1 MGAFFVYIL
10 KSAICLVL
18 FYLGYRLLLS
28 RDTFHRFNRCVVLSG
43 FGLAALLPLVRVS
56 VDEPSPLGQAMYAME
71 EWMRLDAPV
80 GEGTAASPAVSIYSL
95 WLGLYL
101 LGVLFFT
108 ARFFWGVASLF
119 RLIRSGRLERLAD
132 GSWLVVHRQPLA
144 PFSWLRYIFLAEK
157 DLLSKPELILAHEQA
172 HIRMRH
178 TWDLLF
184 TELFLWFQ
192 WFNPAAW
199 LLRQELQALH
209 EFEADAAVVGMGYDS
224 KEYKLLL
231 IEKAVGSSRYT
242 LANSFNHS
250 SLINRIT
257 MMQKRKS
264 NPWAR
269 MKYAF
274 VLPVAATAM
283 AAFARPEISRQMA
296 EISSAKITDLSRMV
310 QTAAVERAET
320 EPSVAPE
327 PAATAPMGEIV
338 VAGYRNRPAA
348 VADDDKIYT
357 SVEVMPE
364 FPGGQA
370 ELLKFLAKGMK
381 YPEAAIRDGKQGRVI
396 VSFVVEKD
404 GSISNIEVVKPLDPD
419 LDAEAIRV
427 TATMPRWTPGF
438 QNDKAVRVRYTIPVT
453 FGLGKGES

>member
-10 KSAICLVL
+10 KSAICLAL

-28 RDTFHRFNRCVVLSG
+28 RDTFLRFNRFALLSG
-43 FGLAALLPLVRVS
+43 FGLAALLPLVRVG
-56 VDEPSPLGQAMYAME
+56 VEGVSPLGPALE
-71 EWMRLDAPV
+71 EWGRIAAPV
-80 GEGTAASPAVSIYSL
+80 EPAATASPAVSCYSIGLAIYL
-95 WLGLYL
+95 M
-101 LGVLFFT
+101 GVLFFI
-108 ARFFWGVASLF
+108 ARFLWGVVSLI
-119 RLIRSGRLERLAD
+119 RLIRAGRRERLAD
-132 GSWLVVHRQPLA
+132 GSWLVLHRLPLA

-184 TELFLWFQ
+184 TELFLWLQ
-192 WFNPAAW
+192 WFTPAAW
-199 LLRQELQALH
+199 LLRQELQAVH
-209 EFEADAAVVGMGYDS
+209 EFEADAAVLGMGYDS

-310 QTAAVERAET
+310 QTAAAEM
-320 EPSVAPE
+320 PRPE
-327 PAATAPMGEIV
+327 AVDTMTTSKEVTVI
-338 VAGYRNRPAA
+338 GYAQFT
-348 VADDDKIYT
+348 DKVYE

-370 ELLKFLAKGMK
+370 ELLKFVAKSIK
-381 YPEAAIRDGKQGRVI
+381 YPTEAQRRGAQGRVI
-396 VSFVVEKD
+396 VKFVVETN
-404 GSISNIEVVKPLDPD
+404 GSISNIHVVKGIDPL

-427 TATMPRWTPGF
+427 CTTMPTWAPARQEG
-438 QNDKAVRVRYTIPVT
+438 KAVRCYYTIPVT
-453 FGLGKGES
+453 FGLVKAES

>member
-10 KSAICLVL
+10 KSAICLAL

-28 RDTFHRFNRCVVLSG
+28 RDTFLRFNRFALLSG
-43 FGLAALLPLVRVS
+43 FGLAALLPLVRVG
-56 VDEPSPLGQAMYAME
+56 VEGVSPLGPALE
-71 EWMRLDAPV
+71 EWGRIAAPV
-80 GEGTAASPAVSIYSL
+80 EPAATASPAVSCYSIGLAIYL
-95 WLGLYL
+95 M
-101 LGVLFFT
+101 GVLFFI
-108 ARFFWGVASLF
+108 ARFLWGVASLI
-119 RLIRSGRLERLAD
+119 RLIRAGRRERLAD
-132 GSWLVVHRQPLA
+132 GSWLVLHRLPLA

-184 TELFLWFQ
+184 TELFLWLQ

-199 LLRQELQALH
+199 LLRQELQAVH
-209 EFEADAAVVGMGYDS
+209 EFEADAAVLGMGYDS

-310 QTAAVERAET
+310 QTTAAERT
-320 EPSVAPE
+320 RPE
-327 PAATAPMGEIV
+327 AIDTTTSAREVMVT
-338 VAGYRNRPAA
+338 GYAQFTDNKVYESA
-348 VADDDKIYT
+348 
-357 SVEVMPE
+357 EVMPE
-364 FPGGQA
+364 FPGGEV
-370 ELLKFLAKGMK
+370 ELLKFVAKRVK
-381 YPEAAIRDGKQGRVI
+381 YPTEAQRKGAQGRVI
-396 VSFVVEKD
+396 VKFVVETN
-404 GSISNIEVVKPLDPD
+404 GSISNIHVVKGIDPL

-427 TATMPRWTPGF
+427 CTTMPTWAPARQEG
-438 QNDKAVRVRYTIPVT
+438 KAVRCYYTIPVT
-453 FGLGKGES
+453 FGLVKAES

>member
-10 KSAICLVL
+10 KSAICLAL

-28 RDTFHRFNRCVVLSG
+28 RDTFLRFNRFALLSG
-43 FGLAALLPLVRVS
+43 FGLAALLPLVRVG
-56 VDEPSPLGQAMYAME
+56 VEGVSPLGPALE
-71 EWMRLDAPV
+71 EWGRIAAPV
-80 GEGTAASPAVSIYSL
+80 EPAATASPAVSCYSIGLAIYL
-95 WLGLYL
+95 M
-101 LGVLFFT
+101 GVLFFI
-108 ARFFWGVASLF
+108 ARFLWGVVSLI
-119 RLIRSGRLERLAD
+119 RLIRAGRRERLAD
-132 GSWLVVHRQPLA
+132 GSWLVLHRLPLA
-144 PFSWLRYIFLAEK
+144 PFSWLRFIFLFER
-157 DLLSKPELILAHEQA
+157 DLRGKPELILEHEQA

-184 TELFLWFQ
+184 TELFLWLQ

-199 LLRQELQALH
+199 LLRQELQAVH
-209 EFEADAAVVGMGYDS
+209 EFEADAAVLGMGYDS

-310 QTAAVERAET
+310 QTTAAERT
-320 EPSVAPE
+320 RPE
-327 PAATAPMGEIV
+327 AIDTTTSAREVMVT
-338 VAGYRNRPAA
+338 GYAQFTDNK
-348 VADDDKIYT
+348 VYE

-370 ELLKFLAKGMK
+370 ELLKFVAKSIK
-381 YPEAAIRDGKQGRVI
+381 YPTEAQRKGVQGRVI
-396 VSFVVEKD
+396 VKFVVETN
-404 GSISNIEVVKPLDPD
+404 GSISNIHVVKGIDPL

-427 TATMPRWTPGF
+427 CTTMPTWAPARQEG
-438 QNDKAVRVRYTIPVT
+438 KAVRCYYTIPVT
-453 FGLGKGES
+453 FRLVKAES

>member
-10 KSAICLVL
+10 KSAICLAL

-28 RDTFHRFNRCVVLSG
+28 RDTFLRFNRFALLSG
-43 FGLAALLPLVRVS
+43 FGLAALLPLARVG
-56 VDEPSPLGQAMYAME
+56 VEGVSPLGPALE
-71 EWMRLDAPV
+71 EWGRIAAPV
-80 GEGTAASPAVSIYSL
+80 EPAATASPAVSCYSIGLAIYL
-95 WLGLYL
+95 M
-101 LGVLFFT
+101 GVLFFI
-108 ARFFWGVASLF
+108 ARFLWGVASLI
-119 RLIRSGRLERLAD
+119 RLIRAGRRERLAD
-132 GSWLVVHRQPLA
+132 GSWLVLHRLPLA

-184 TELFLWFQ
+184 TELFLWLQ

-199 LLRQELQALH
+199 LLRQELQAVH
-209 EFEADAAVVGMGYDS
+209 EFEADAAVLGMGYDS

-310 QTAAVERAET
+310 QTTAAERT
-320 EPSVAPE
+320 RPE
-327 PAATAPMGEIV
+327 AIDTTTSAREVMVT
-338 VAGYRNRPAA
+338 GYAQFTDNKVYESA
-348 VADDDKIYT
+348 
-357 SVEVMPE
+357 EVMPE
-364 FPGGQA
+364 FPGGEV
-370 ELLKFLAKGMK
+370 ELLKFVAKRVK
-381 YPEAAIRDGKQGRVI
+381 YPTEAQRKGAQGRVI
-396 VSFVVEKD
+396 VKFVVETN
-404 GSISNIEVVKPLDPD
+404 GSISNIHVVKGIDPL

-427 TATMPRWTPGF
+427 CTTMPTWAPARQEG
-438 QNDKAVRVRYTIPVT
+438 KAVRCYYTIPVT
-453 FGLGKGES
+453 FGLVKAES

>member
-10 KSAICLVL
+10 KSAICLAL

-28 RDTFHRFNRCVVLSG
+28 RDTFLRFNRFALLSG
-43 FGLAALLPLVRVS
+43 FGLAALLPLVRVG
-56 VDEPSPLGQAMYAME
+56 VEGVSPLGPALE
-71 EWMRLDAPV
+71 EWGRIAAPV
-80 GEGTAASPAVSIYSL
+80 EPAATASPAVSCYSIGLAIYL
-95 WLGLYL
+95 M
-101 LGVLFFT
+101 GVLFFI
-108 ARFFWGVASLF
+108 ARFLWGVASLI
-119 RLIRSGRLERLAD
+119 RLIRAGRRERLAD
-132 GSWLVVHRQPLA
+132 GSWLVLHRLPLA
-144 PFSWLRYIFLAEK
+144 PFSWLCYIFLAEK

-184 TELFLWFQ
+184 TELFLWLQ

-199 LLRQELQALH
+199 LLRQELQAVH
-209 EFEADAAVVGMGYDS
+209 EFEADAAVLGMGYDS

-310 QTAAVERAET
+310 QTTAAERT
-320 EPSVAPE
+320 RPE
-327 PAATAPMGEIV
+327 AIDTTTSAREVMVT
-338 VAGYRNRPAA
+338 GYAQFTDNKVYESA
-348 VADDDKIYT
+348 
-357 SVEVMPE
+357 EVMPE
-364 FPGGQA
+364 FPGGEV
-370 ELLKFLAKGMK
+370 ELLKFVAKRIK
-381 YPEAAIRDGKQGRVI
+381 YPTEAQRKGAQGRVI
-396 VSFVVEKD
+396 VKFVVETN
-404 GSISNIEVVKPLDPD
+404 GSISNIHVVKGIDPL

-427 TATMPRWTPGF
+427 CTTMPTWAPARQEG
-438 QNDKAVRVRYTIPVT
+438 KAVRCYYTIPVT
-453 FGLGKGES
+453 FGLVKAES

>member
-10 KSAICLVL
+10 KSAICLAL

-28 RDTFHRFNRCVVLSG
+28 RDTFLRFNRFALLSG
-43 FGLAALLPLVRVS
+43 FGLAALLPLVRVW
-56 VDEPSPLGQAMYAME
+56 VEGVSPLGPALE
-71 EWMRLDAPV
+71 EWGRIAAPV
-80 GEGTAASPAVSIYSL
+80 EPAATASPAVSCYSIGLAIYL
-95 WLGLYL
+95 M
-101 LGVLFFT
+101 GVLFFI
-108 ARFFWGVASLF
+108 ARFLWGVVSLI
-119 RLIRSGRLERLAD
+119 RLIRAGRRERLAD
-132 GSWLVVHRQPLA
+132 GSWLVLHRLPLA
-144 PFSWLRYIFLAEK
+144 PFSWLCYIFLAEK

-184 TELFLWFQ
+184 TELFLWLQ

-199 LLRQELQALH
+199 LLRQELQAVH
-209 EFEADAAVVGMGYDS
+209 EFEADAAVLGMGYDS

-310 QTAAVERAET
+310 QTTAAERT
-320 EPSVAPE
+320 RPE
-327 PAATAPMGEIV
+327 AIDTTTSAREVMVT
-338 VAGYRNRPAA
+338 GYAQFTDNK
-348 VADDDKIYT
+348 VYE

-370 ELLKFLAKGMK
+370 ELLKFVAKSIK
-381 YPEAAIRDGKQGRVI
+381 YPTEAQRRGAQGRVI
-396 VSFVVEKD
+396 VKFVVETN
-404 GSISNIEVVKPLDPD
+404 GSISNIHVVKGIDPL

-427 TATMPRWTPGF
+427 CTTMPTWAPARQEG
-438 QNDKAVRVRYTIPVT
+438 KAVRCYYTIPVT
-453 FGLGKGES
+453 FRLVKAES

>member
-10 KSAICLVL
+10 KSAICLAL

-28 RDTFHRFNRCVVLSG
+28 RDTFLRFNRFALLSG
-43 FGLAALLPLVRVS
+43 FVLAALLPLARVG
-56 VDEPSPLGQAMYAME
+56 VEGVSPLGPALE
-71 EWMRLDAPV
+71 EWGRIAAPV
-80 GEGTAASPAVSIYSL
+80 EPAATASPAVSCYSIGLAIYL
-95 WLGLYL
+95 M
-101 LGVLFFT
+101 GVLFFI
-108 ARFFWGVASLF
+108 ARFLWGVVSLI
-119 RLIRSGRLERLAD
+119 RLIRAGRRERLAD
-132 GSWLVVHRQPLA
+132 GSWLVLHRLPLA
-144 PFSWLRYIFLAEK
+144 PFSWLCYIFLAEK

-184 TELFLWFQ
+184 TELFLWLQ

-199 LLRQELQALH
+199 LLRQELQAVH
-209 EFEADAAVVGMGYDS
+209 EFEADAAVLGMGYDS

-310 QTAAVERAET
+310 QTTAAERT
-320 EPSVAPE
+320 RPE
-327 PAATAPMGEIV
+327 AIDTTTSAREVMVT
-338 VAGYRNRPAA
+338 GYAQFTDNK
-348 VADDDKIYT
+348 VYE

-370 ELLKFLAKGMK
+370 ELLKFVAKSIK
-381 YPEAAIRDGKQGRVI
+381 YPTEAQRKGAQGRVI
-396 VSFVVEKD
+396 VKFVVETN
-404 GSISNIEVVKPLDPD
+404 GSISNIHVVKGIDPL

-427 TATMPRWTPGF
+427 CTTMPTWAPARQEG
-438 QNDKAVRVRYTIPVT
+438 KAVRCYYTIPVT
-453 FGLGKGES
+453 FRL

>member
-1 MGAFFVYIL
+1 MGAFFAYIL
-10 KSAICLVL
+10 RSAICLVL
-18 FYLGYRLLLS
+18 FYLGYRLLLN
-28 RDTFHRFNRCVVLSG
+28 RDTFHRFNRYALLSG
-43 FGLAALLPLVRVS
+43 FVLAALLPFVRVA
-56 VDEPSPLGQAMYAME
+56 VEQPSPLGQAMYDME
-71 EWMRLDAPV
+71 EWMRLATPIEPAAV
-80 GEGTAASPAVSIYSL
+80 ASPAFSFYSI
-95 WLGLYL
+95 GLAIYL
-101 LGVLFFT
+101 VGMLFF
-108 ARFFWGVASLF
+108 AVRFLWGVANLF
-119 RLIRSGRLERLAD
+119 RLIRSGHCERLAD
-132 GSWLVVHRQPLA
+132 GGWLVVHRLPLA
-144 PFSWLRYIFLAEK
+144 PFSWLRYIFLSEC
-157 DLLSKPELILAHEQA
+157 DMQSKPELILAHEQA
-172 HIRMRH
+172 HIRMGH

-184 TELFLWFQ
+184 TELFLWLQ

-199 LLRQELQALH
+199 LLRKELQSVH
-209 EFEADAAVVGMGYDS
+209 EFEADAAVLGMGYDS

-242 LANSFNHS
+242 LANSLNHS

-310 QTAAVERAET
+310 QTAAAEM
-320 EPSVAPE
+320 PRPE
-327 PAATAPMGEIV
+327 AVDTMTTSKEVTVI
-338 VAGYRNRPAA
+338 GYAQFT
-348 VADDDKIYT
+348 DKVYE

-370 ELLKFLAKGMK
+370 ELLKFVAKSIK
-381 YPEAAIRDGKQGRVI
+381 YPTEAQRRGAQGRVI
-396 VSFVVEKD
+396 VKFVVETN
-404 GSISNIEVVKPLDPD
+404 GSISNIHVVKGIDPL

-427 TATMPRWTPGF
+427 CTTMPTWAPARQEG
-438 QNDKAVRVRYTIPVT
+438 KAVRCYYTIPVT
-453 FGLGKGES
+453 FGLVKAES

>member
-10 KSAICLVL
+10 KSAICLAL

-28 RDTFHRFNRCVVLSG
+28 RDTFLRFNRFALLSG
-43 FGLAALLPLVRVS
+43 FVLAALLPLARVG
-56 VDEPSPLGQAMYAME
+56 VEGVSPLGPALE
-71 EWMRLDAPV
+71 EWGRIAAPV
-80 GEGTAASPAVSIYSL
+80 EPAATASPAVSCYSIGLAIYL
-95 WLGLYL
+95 M
-101 LGVLFFT
+101 GVLFFI
-108 ARFFWGVASLF
+108 ARFLWGVVSLI
-119 RLIRSGRLERLAD
+119 RLIRAGRRERLAD
-132 GSWLVVHRQPLA
+132 GSWLVLHRLPLA

-184 TELFLWFQ
+184 TELFLWLQ

-199 LLRQELQALH
+199 LLRQELQAVH
-209 EFEADAAVVGMGYDS
+209 EFEADAAVLGMGYDS

-310 QTAAVERAET
+310 QTTAAERT
-320 EPSVAPE
+320 RPE
-327 PAATAPMGEIV
+327 AIDTTTSAREVMVT
-338 VAGYRNRPAA
+338 GYAQFTDNKVYESA
-348 VADDDKIYT
+348 
-357 SVEVMPE
+357 EVMPE

-370 ELLKFLAKGMK
+370 ELLKFVAKSIK
-381 YPEAAIRDGKQGRVI
+381 YPTEAQRRGAQGRVI
-396 VSFVVEKD
+396 VKFVVETN
-404 GSISNIEVVKPLDPD
+404 GSISNIHVVKGIDPL

-427 TATMPRWTPGF
+427 CTTMPTWAPARQEG
-438 QNDKAVRVRYTIPVT
+438 KAVRCYYTIPVT
-453 FGLGKGES
+453 FRLVKAES

>member
-10 KSAICLVL
+10 KSAICLAL

-28 RDTFHRFNRCVVLSG
+28 RDTFLRFNRFALLSG
-43 FGLAALLPLVRVS
+43 FGLAALLPLVRVG
-56 VDEPSPLGQAMYAME
+56 VEGVSPLGPALE
-71 EWMRLDAPV
+71 EWGRIAAPV
-80 GEGTAASPAVSIYSL
+80 EPAATASPAVSCYSIGLAIYL
-95 WLGLYL
+95 M
-101 LGVLFFT
+101 GVLFFI
-108 ARFFWGVASLF
+108 ARFLWGVASLI
-119 RLIRSGRLERLAD
+119 RLIRAGRRERLAD
-132 GSWLVVHRQPLA
+132 GSWLVLHRLPLA

-184 TELFLWFQ
+184 TELFLWLQ

-199 LLRQELQALH
+199 LLRQELQAVH
-209 EFEADAAVVGMGYDS
+209 EFEADAAVLGMGYDS

-283 AAFARPEISRQMA
+283 AAFARPEISQQMS

-310 QTAAVERAET
+310 QTTAAERT
-320 EPSVAPE
+320 RPE
-327 PAATAPMGEIV
+327 AIDTTTSAREVMVT
-338 VAGYRNRPAA
+338 GYAQFTDNKVYESA
-348 VADDDKIYT
+348 
-357 SVEVMPE
+357 EVMPE
-364 FPGGQA
+364 FPGGEV
-370 ELLKFLAKGMK
+370 ELLKFVAKRVK
-381 YPEAAIRDGKQGRVI
+381 YPTEAQRKGAQGRVI
-396 VSFVVEKD
+396 VKFVVETN
-404 GSISNIEVVKPLDPD
+404 GSISNIHVVKGIDPL

-427 TATMPRWTPGF
+427 CTTMPTWAPARQEG
-438 QNDKAVRVRYTIPVT
+438 KAVRCYYTIPVT
-453 FGLGKGES
+453 FGLVKAES

>member
-1 MGAFFVYIL
+1 M
-10 KSAICLVL
+10 
-18 FYLGYRLLLS
+18 
-28 RDTFHRFNRCVVLSG
+28 
-43 FGLAALLPLVRVS
+43 
-56 VDEPSPLGQAMYAME
+56 
-71 EWMRLDAPV
+71 
-80 GEGTAASPAVSIYSL
+80 
-95 WLGLYL
+95 
-101 LGVLFFT
+101 
-108 ARFFWGVASLF
+108 
-119 RLIRSGRLERLAD
+119 
-132 GSWLVVHRQPLA
+132 
-144 PFSWLRYIFLAEK
+144 
-157 DLLSKPELILAHEQA
+157 AHEQA

-184 TELFLWFQ
+184 TELFLWLQ

-274 VLPVAATAM
+274 VLPVATTAM

-310 QTAAVERAET
+310 QTAAVERAEP

-327 PAATAPMGEIV
+327 PAATAPMSEIV
-338 VAGYRNRPAA
+338 VVGYRNRPSA

>member
-10 KSAICLVL
+10 KSAICLAL

-28 RDTFHRFNRCVVLSG
+28 RDTFLRFNRFALLSG
-43 FGLAALLPLVRVS
+43 FGLAALLPLVRVG
-56 VDEPSPLGQAMYAME
+56 VEGVSPLGPALE
-71 EWMRLDAPV
+71 EWGRIAAPV
-80 GEGTAASPAVSIYSL
+80 EPAATASPAVSCYSIGLAIYL
-95 WLGLYL
+95 M
-101 LGVLFFT
+101 GVLFFI
-108 ARFFWGVASLF
+108 ARFLWGVVSLI
-119 RLIRSGRLERLAD
+119 RLIRAGRRERLAD
-132 GSWLVVHRQPLA
+132 GSWLVLHRLPLA

-184 TELFLWFQ
+184 TELFLWLQ

-199 LLRQELQALH
+199 LLRQELQAVH
-209 EFEADAAVVGMGYDS
+209 EFEADAAVLGMGYDS

-310 QTAAVERAET
+310 QTTAAERT
-320 EPSVAPE
+320 RPE
-327 PAATAPMGEIV
+327 AIDTTTSAREVMVT
-338 VAGYRNRPAA
+338 GYAQFTDNK
-348 VADDDKIYT
+348 VYE

-370 ELLKFLAKGMK
+370 ELLKFVAKSIK
-381 YPEAAIRDGKQGRVI
+381 YPTEAQRRGAQGRVI
-396 VSFVVEKD
+396 VKFVVETN
-404 GSISNIEVVKPLDPD
+404 GSISNIHVVKGIDPL

-427 TATMPRWTPGF
+427 CTTMPTWAPARQEG
-438 QNDKAVRVRYTIPVT
+438 KAVRCYYTIPVT
-453 FGLGKGES
+453 FGLVKAES

>member
-10 KSAICLVL
+10 KSAICLAL

-28 RDTFHRFNRCVVLSG
+28 RDTFLRFNRFALLSG
-43 FGLAALLPLVRVS
+43 FGLAALLPLVRVG
-56 VDEPSPLGQAMYAME
+56 VEGVSPLGPALE
-71 EWMRLDAPV
+71 EWGRIAAPV
-80 GEGTAASPAVSIYSL
+80 EPAATASPAVSCYSIGLAIYL
-95 WLGLYL
+95 M
-101 LGVLFFT
+101 GVLFFV
-108 ARFFWGVASLF
+108 ARFFWVVASLIH
-119 RLIRSGRLERLAD
+119 LIRAGRRERLAD
-132 GSWLVVHRQPLA
+132 GSWLVLHRLPLA

-184 TELFLWFQ
+184 TELFLWLQ

-199 LLRQELQALH
+199 LLRQELQAVH
-209 EFEADAAVVGMGYDS
+209 EFEADAAVLGMGYDS

-242 LANSFNHS
+242 LANSLNHS

-274 VLPVAATAM
+274 VLPVAATAV
-283 AAFARPEISRQMA
+283 AAFARPEISQQMA

-310 QTAAVERAET
+310 QTTAAERT
-320 EPSVAPE
+320 RPE
-327 PAATAPMGEIV
+327 AIDTTTSAREVMVT
-338 VAGYRNRPAA
+338 GYAQFTDNK
-348 VADDDKIYT
+348 VYE

-370 ELLKFLAKGMK
+370 ELLKFVAKSIK
-381 YPEAAIRDGKQGRVI
+381 YPTEAQRRGAQGRVI
-396 VSFVVEKD
+396 VKFVVETN
-404 GSISNIEVVKPLDPD
+404 GSISNIHVVKGIDPL

-427 TATMPRWTPGF
+427 CTTMPTWAPARQEG
-438 QNDKAVRVRYTIPVT
+438 KAVRCYYTIPVT
-453 FGLGKGES
+453 FGLVKAES

>member
-10 KSAICLVL
+10 KSAICLAL

-28 RDTFHRFNRCVVLSG
+28 RDTFLRFNRFALLSG
-43 FGLAALLPLVRVS
+43 FGLAALLPLARVG
-56 VDEPSPLGQAMYAME
+56 VEGVSPLGPALE
-71 EWMRLDAPV
+71 EWGRIAAPV
-80 GEGTAASPAVSIYSL
+80 EPAATASPAVSCYSIGLAIYL
-95 WLGLYL
+95 M
-101 LGVLFFT
+101 GVLFFI
-108 ARFFWGVASLF
+108 ARFLWGVVSLI
-119 RLIRSGRLERLAD
+119 RLIRAGRRERLAD
-132 GSWLVVHRQPLA
+132 GSWLVLHRLPLA
-144 PFSWLRYIFLAEK
+144 PFSWLCYIFLAEK

-184 TELFLWFQ
+184 TELFLWLQ

-199 LLRQELQALH
+199 LLRQELQAVH
-209 EFEADAAVVGMGYDS
+209 EFEADAAVLGMGYDS

-242 LANSFNHS
+242 LANSLNHS

-310 QTAAVERAET
+310 QTTAAERT
-320 EPSVAPE
+320 RPE
-327 PAATAPMGEIV
+327 AIDTTTSAREVMVT
-338 VAGYRNRPAA
+338 GYAQFTDNK
-348 VADDDKIYT
+348 VYE

-370 ELLKFLAKGMK
+370 ELLKFVAKSIK
-381 YPEAAIRDGKQGRVI
+381 YPTEAQRRGAQGRVI
-396 VSFVVEKD
+396 VKFVVETN
-404 GSISNIEVVKPLDPD
+404 GSISNIHVVKGIDPL

-427 TATMPRWTPGF
+427 CTTMPTWAPARQEG
-438 QNDKAVRVRYTIPVT
+438 KAVRCYYTIPVT
-453 FGLGKGES
+453 FGLVKAES

>member
-10 KSAICLVL
+10 KSAICLAL

-28 RDTFHRFNRCVVLSG
+28 RDTFLRFNRFALLSG
-43 FGLAALLPLVRVS
+43 FGLAALLPLVRVG
-56 VDEPSPLGQAMYAME
+56 VEGVSPLGPALE
-71 EWMRLDAPV
+71 EWGRIAAPV
-80 GEGTAASPAVSIYSL
+80 EPAATASPAVSCYSIGLAIYL
-95 WLGLYL
+95 M
-101 LGVLFFT
+101 GVLFFI
-108 ARFFWGVASLF
+108 ARFLWGVASLI
-119 RLIRSGRLERLAD
+119 RLIRAGRRERLAD
-132 GSWLVVHRQPLA
+132 GSWLVLHRLPLA

-184 TELFLWFQ
+184 TELFLWLQ

-199 LLRQELQALH
+199 LLRQELQAVH
-209 EFEADAAVVGMGYDS
+209 EFEADAAVLGMGYDS

-231 IEKAVGSSRYT
+231 IEKAVGSSRDT
-242 LANSFNHS
+242 LANSLNHS

-310 QTAAVERAET
+310 QTTAAERT
-320 EPSVAPE
+320 RPE
-327 PAATAPMGEIV
+327 AIDTTTSAREVMVT
-338 VAGYRNRPAA
+338 GYAQFTDNKVYESA
-348 VADDDKIYT
+348 
-357 SVEVMPE
+357 EVMPE
-364 FPGGQA
+364 FPGGEV
-370 ELLKFLAKGMK
+370 ELLKFVAKRVK
-381 YPEAAIRDGKQGRVI
+381 YPTEAQRKGAQGRVI
-396 VSFVVEKD
+396 VKFVVETN
-404 GSISNIEVVKPLDPD
+404 GSISNIHVVKGIDPL

-427 TATMPRWTPGF
+427 CTTMPTWAPARQEG
-438 QNDKAVRVRYTIPVT
+438 KAVRCYYTIPVT
-453 FGLGKGES
+453 FGLVKAES

>member
-10 KSAICLVL
+10 KSAICLAL

-28 RDTFHRFNRCVVLSG
+28 RDTFLRFNRFALLSG
-43 FGLAALLPLVRVS
+43 FGLAALLPLVRVG
-56 VDEPSPLGQAMYAME
+56 VEGVSPLGPALE
-71 EWMRLDAPV
+71 EWGRIAAPV
-80 GEGTAASPAVSIYSL
+80 EPAATASPAVSCYSIGLAIYL
-95 WLGLYL
+95 M
-101 LGVLFFT
+101 GVLFFI
-108 ARFFWGVASLF
+108 ARFLWGVVSLI
-119 RLIRSGRLERLAD
+119 RLIRAGRRERLAD
-132 GSWLVVHRQPLA
+132 GSWLVLHRLPLA

-184 TELFLWFQ
+184 TELFLWLQ

-199 LLRQELQALH
+199 LLRQELQAVH
-209 EFEADAAVVGMGYDS
+209 EFEADAAVLGMGYDS

-310 QTAAVERAET
+310 QTTAAERT
-320 EPSVAPE
+320 RPE
-327 PAATAPMGEIV
+327 AIDTTTSAREVMVT
-338 VAGYRNRPAA
+338 GYAQFTDNKVYESA
-348 VADDDKIYT
+348 
-357 SVEVMPE
+357 EVMPE
-364 FPGGQA
+364 FPGGEV
-370 ELLKFLAKGMK
+370 ELLKFVAKRVK
-381 YPEAAIRDGKQGRVI
+381 YPTEAQRKGAQGRVI
-396 VSFVVEKD
+396 VKFVVETN
-404 GSISNIEVVKPLDPD
+404 GSISNIHVVKGIDPL

-427 TATMPRWTPGF
+427 CTTMPTWAPARQEG
-438 QNDKAVRVRYTIPVT
+438 KAVRCYYTIPVT
-453 FGLGKGES
+453 FGLVKAES

>member
-10 KSAICLVL
+10 KSAICLAL

-28 RDTFHRFNRCVVLSG
+28 RDTFLRFNRFALLSG
-43 FGLAALLPLVRVS
+43 FGLAALLPLVRVG
-56 VDEPSPLGQAMYAME
+56 VEGVSPLGPALE
-71 EWMRLDAPV
+71 EWGRIAAPV
-80 GEGTAASPAVSIYSL
+80 EPAATASPAVSCYSIGLAIYL
-95 WLGLYL
+95 M
-101 LGVLFFT
+101 GVLFFI
-108 ARFFWGVASLF
+108 ARFLWGVASLI
-119 RLIRSGRLERLAD
+119 RLIRAGRRERLAD
-132 GSWLVVHRQPLA
+132 GSWLVLHRLPLA

-184 TELFLWFQ
+184 TELFLWLQ

-199 LLRQELQALH
+199 LLRQELQAVH
-209 EFEADAAVVGMGYDS
+209 EFEADAAVLGMGYDS

-310 QTAAVERAET
+310 QTTAAERT
-320 EPSVAPE
+320 RPE
-327 PAATAPMGEIV
+327 AIDTTTSAREVMVT
-338 VAGYRNRPAA
+338 GYAQFTDNKVYESA
-348 VADDDKIYT
+348 
-357 SVEVMPE
+357 EVMPE
-364 FPGGQA
+364 FPGGEV
-370 ELLKFLAKGMK
+370 ELLKFVAKRVK
-381 YPEAAIRDGKQGRVI
+381 YPTEAQRKGAQGRVI
-396 VSFVVEKD
+396 VKFVVETN
-404 GSISNIEVVKPLDPD
+404 GSISNIHVVKGIDPL

-427 TATMPRWTPGF
+427 CTTMPTWAPARQEG
-438 QNDKAVRVRYTIPVT
+438 KAVRCYYTIPVT
-453 FGLGKGES
+453 FRL

>member
-10 KSAICLVL
+10 KSAICLAL

-28 RDTFHRFNRCVVLSG
+28 RDTFLRFNRFALLSG
-43 FGLAALLPLVRVS
+43 FGLAALLPLVRVG
-56 VDEPSPLGQAMYAME
+56 VEGVSPLGPALE
-71 EWMRLDAPV
+71 EWGRIAAPV
-80 GEGTAASPAVSIYSL
+80 EPAATASPAVSCYSIGLAIYL
-95 WLGLYL
+95 M
-101 LGVLFFT
+101 GVLFFI
-108 ARFFWGVASLF
+108 ARFLWGVASLI
-119 RLIRSGRLERLAD
+119 RLIRAGRRERLAD
-132 GSWLVVHRQPLA
+132 GSWLVLHRLPLA

-184 TELFLWFQ
+184 TELFLWLQ

-199 LLRQELQALH
+199 LLRQELQAVH
-209 EFEADAAVVGMGYDS
+209 EFEADAAVLGMGYDS

-242 LANSFNHS
+242 LANSLNHS

-310 QTAAVERAET
+310 QTTAAERT
-320 EPSVAPE
+320 RPE
-327 PAATAPMGEIV
+327 AIDTTTSAREVMVT
-338 VAGYRNRPAA
+338 GYAQFTDNKVYESA
-348 VADDDKIYT
+348 
-357 SVEVMPE
+357 EVMPE

-370 ELLKFLAKGMK
+370 ELLKFVAKSIK
-381 YPEAAIRDGKQGRVI
+381 YPTEAQRRGAQGRVI
-396 VSFVVEKD
+396 VKFVVETN
-404 GSISNIEVVKPLDPD
+404 GSISNIHVVKGIDPL

-427 TATMPRWTPGF
+427 CTTMPTWAPARQEG
-438 QNDKAVRVRYTIPVT
+438 KAVRCYYTIPVT
-453 FGLGKGES
+453 FGLVKAGS

>member
-10 KSAICLVL
+10 KSAICLAL

-28 RDTFHRFNRCVVLSG
+28 RDTFLRFNRFALLSG
-43 FGLAALLPLVRVS
+43 FGLAALLPLVRVG
-56 VDEPSPLGQAMYAME
+56 VEGVSPLGPALE
-71 EWMRLDAPV
+71 EWGRIAAPV
-80 GEGTAASPAVSIYSL
+80 EPAATASPAVSCYSIGLAIYL
-95 WLGLYL
+95 M
-101 LGVLFFT
+101 GVLFFI
-108 ARFFWGVASLF
+108 ARFLWGVASLI
-119 RLIRSGRLERLAD
+119 RLIRAGRRERLAD
-132 GSWLVVHRQPLA
+132 GSWLVLHRLPLA
-144 PFSWLRYIFLAEK
+144 PFSWLCYIFLAEK

-184 TELFLWFQ
+184 TELFLWLQ

-199 LLRQELQALH
+199 LLRQELQAVH
-209 EFEADAAVVGMGYDS
+209 EFEADAAVLGMGYDS

-242 LANSFNHS
+242 LANSLNHS

-269 MKYAF
+269 MKYVF

-310 QTAAVERAET
+310 QTTAAERT
-320 EPSVAPE
+320 RPE
-327 PAATAPMGEIV
+327 AIDTTTSAREVMVT
-338 VAGYRNRPAA
+338 GYAQFTDNK
-348 VADDDKIYT
+348 VYE

-370 ELLKFLAKGMK
+370 ELLKFVAKSIK
-381 YPEAAIRDGKQGRVI
+381 YPTEAQRKGAQGRVI
-396 VSFVVEKD
+396 VKFVVETN
-404 GSISNIEVVKPLDPD
+404 GSISNIHVVKGIDPL

-427 TATMPRWTPGF
+427 CTTMPTWAPARQEG
-438 QNDKAVRVRYTIPVT
+438 KAVRCYYTIPVT
-453 FGLGKGES
+453 FRLVKAES

>member
-10 KSAICLVL
+10 KSAICLAL

-28 RDTFHRFNRCVVLSG
+28 RDTFLRFNRFALLSG
-43 FGLAALLPLVRVS
+43 FGLAALLPLARVG
-56 VDEPSPLGQAMYAME
+56 VEGVSPLGPALE
-71 EWMRLDAPV
+71 EWGRIAAPV
-80 GEGTAASPAVSIYSL
+80 EPAATASPAVSCYSIGLAIYL
-95 WLGLYL
+95 M
-101 LGVLFFT
+101 GVLFFI
-108 ARFFWGVASLF
+108 ARFLWGVASLI
-119 RLIRSGRLERLAD
+119 RLIRAGRRERLAD
-132 GSWLVVHRQPLA
+132 GSWLVLHRLPLA
-144 PFSWLRYIFLAEK
+144 PFSWLCYIFLAEK

-184 TELFLWFQ
+184 TELFLWLQ

-199 LLRQELQALH
+199 LLRQELQAVH
-209 EFEADAAVVGMGYDS
+209 EFEADAAVLGMGYDS

-242 LANSFNHS
+242 LANSLNHS

-310 QTAAVERAET
+310 QTTAAERT
-320 EPSVAPE
+320 RPE
-327 PAATAPMGEIV
+327 AIDTTTSAREVMVT
-338 VAGYRNRPAA
+338 GYAQFTDNK
-348 VADDDKIYT
+348 VYE

-370 ELLKFLAKGMK
+370 ELLKFVAKSIK
-381 YPEAAIRDGKQGRVI
+381 YPTEAQRRGAQGRVI
-396 VSFVVEKD
+396 VKFVVETN
-404 GSISNIEVVKPLDPD
+404 GSISNIHVVKGIDPL

-427 TATMPRWTPGF
+427 CTTMPTWAPARQEG
-438 QNDKAVRVRYTIPVT
+438 KAVRCYYTIPVT
-453 FGLGKGES
+453 FRLVKAES

>member
-10 KSAICLVL
+10 KSAICLAL

-28 RDTFHRFNRCVVLSG
+28 RDTFLRFNRFSLLSG
-43 FGLAALLPLVRVS
+43 FVLAALLPFVRVA
-56 VDEPSPLGQAMYAME
+56 VEQPSPLGQAMYDME
-71 EWMRLDAPV
+71 EWMRLATPIEPAAV
-80 GEGTAASPAVSIYSL
+80 ASPAFSFYSI
-95 WLGLYL
+95 GLAIYL
-101 LGVLFFT
+101 VGMLFF
-108 ARFFWGVASLF
+108 AVRFLWGVANLF
-119 RLIRSGRLERLAD
+119 RLIRSGHCERLAD
-132 GSWLVVHRQPLA
+132 GGWLVVHRLPLA
-144 PFSWLRYIFLAEK
+144 PFSWLRYIFLSEC
-157 DLLSKPELILAHEQA
+157 DMQSKPELILAHEQA
-172 HIRMRH
+172 HIRMGH

-184 TELFLWFQ
+184 TELFLWLQ

-199 LLRQELQALH
+199 LLRKELQSVH
-209 EFEADAAVVGMGYDS
+209 EFEADAAVLGMGYDN

-242 LANSFNHS
+242 LANSLNHS

-274 VLPVAATAM
+274 VLPVAATAV
-283 AAFARPEISRQMA
+283 AVFAHPEISQQMS

-310 QTAAVERAET
+310 QTTAAERT
-320 EPSVAPE
+320 RPE
-327 PAATAPMGEIV
+327 AIDTTTSAREVMVT
-338 VAGYRNRPAA
+338 GYAQFTDNK
-348 VADDDKIYT
+348 VYE

-370 ELLKFLAKGMK
+370 ELLKFVAKSIK
-381 YPEAAIRDGKQGRVI
+381 YPTEAQRRGAQGRVI
-396 VSFVVEKD
+396 VKFVVETN
-404 GSISNIEVVKPLDPD
+404 GSISNIHVVKGIDPL

-427 TATMPRWTPGF
+427 CTTMPTWAPARQEG
-438 QNDKAVRVRYTIPVT
+438 KAVRCYYTIPVT
-453 FGLGKGES
+453 FRL

>member
-10 KSAICLVL
+10 KSAICLAL

-28 RDTFHRFNRCVVLSG
+28 RDTFLRFNRFALLSG
-43 FGLAALLPLVRVS
+43 FGLAALLPLVRVG
-56 VDEPSPLGQAMYAME
+56 VEGVSPLGPAQE
-71 EWMRLDAPV
+71 EWGRIAAPV
-80 GEGTAASPAVSIYSL
+80 EPAATASPAVSCYSIGLAIYL
-95 WLGLYL
+95 M
-101 LGVLFFT
+101 GVLFFI
-108 ARFFWGVASLF
+108 ARFLWGVVSLI
-119 RLIRSGRLERLAD
+119 RLIRAGRRERLAD
-132 GSWLVVHRQPLA
+132 GSWLVLHRLPLA

-184 TELFLWFQ
+184 TELFLWLQ

-199 LLRQELQALH
+199 LLRQELQAVH
-209 EFEADAAVVGMGYDS
+209 EFEADAAVLGMGYDS

-310 QTAAVERAET
+310 QTTAAERT
-320 EPSVAPE
+320 RPE
-327 PAATAPMGEIV
+327 AIDTTTSAREVMVT
-338 VAGYRNRPAA
+338 GYAQFTDNK
-348 VADDDKIYT
+348 VYE

-364 FPGGQA
+364 FPGGEV
-370 ELLKFLAKGMK
+370 ELLKFVAKRIK
-381 YPEAAIRDGKQGRVI
+381 YPTEAQRKGAQGRVI
-396 VSFVVEKD
+396 VKFVVETN
-404 GSISNIEVVKPLDPD
+404 GSISNIHVVKGIDPL

-427 TATMPRWTPGF
+427 CTTMPTWAPARQEG
-438 QNDKAVRVRYTIPVT
+438 KAVRCYYTIPVT
-453 FGLGKGES
+453 FGLVKAES

>member
-10 KSAICLVL
+10 KSAICLAL

-28 RDTFHRFNRCVVLSG
+28 RDTFLRFNRFALLSG
-43 FGLAALLPLVRVS
+43 FGLAALLPLVRVG
-56 VDEPSPLGQAMYAME
+56 VEGVSPLGPALE
-71 EWMRLDAPV
+71 EWGRIAAPV
-80 GEGTAASPAVSIYSL
+80 EPAATASPAVSCYSIGLAIYL
-95 WLGLYL
+95 M
-101 LGVLFFT
+101 GVLFFI
-108 ARFFWGVASLF
+108 ARFLWGVASLI
-119 RLIRSGRLERLAD
+119 RLIRAGRRERLAD
-132 GSWLVVHRQPLA
+132 GSWLVLHRLPLA
-144 PFSWLRYIFLAEK
+144 PFSWLCYIFLAEK

-184 TELFLWFQ
+184 TELFLWLQ

-199 LLRQELQALH
+199 LLRQELQAVH
-209 EFEADAAVVGMGYDS
+209 EFEADAAVLGMGYDS

-242 LANSFNHS
+242 LANSLNHS

-310 QTAAVERAET
+310 QTAAAEM
-320 EPSVAPE
+320 PRPE
-327 PAATAPMGEIV
+327 AVDTMTTSKEVTVI
-338 VAGYRNRPAA
+338 GYAQFT
-348 VADDDKIYT
+348 DKVYE

-370 ELLKFLAKGMK
+370 ELLKFVAKSIK
-381 YPEAAIRDGKQGRVI
+381 YPTEAQRRGAQGRVI
-396 VSFVVEKD
+396 VKFVVETN
-404 GSISNIEVVKPLDPD
+404 GSISNIHVVKGIDPL

-427 TATMPRWTPGF
+427 CTTMPTWAPARQEG
-438 QNDKAVRVRYTIPVT
+438 KAVRCYYTIPVT
-453 FGLGKGES
+453 FGLVKAES

>member
-10 KSAICLVL
+10 KSAICLAL

-28 RDTFHRFNRCVVLSG
+28 RDTFLRFNRFALLSG
-43 FGLAALLPLVRVS
+43 FVLAALLPLVRVG
-56 VDEPSPLGQAMYAME
+56 VEGVSPLGPALE
-71 EWMRLDAPV
+71 EWGRIAAPV
-80 GEGTAASPAVSIYSL
+80 EPAATASPAVSCYSIGLAIYL
-95 WLGLYL
+95 M
-101 LGVLFFT
+101 GVLFFI
-108 ARFFWGVASLF
+108 ARFLWGVVSLI
-119 RLIRSGRLERLAD
+119 RLIRAGRRERLAD
-132 GSWLVVHRQPLA
+132 GSWLVLHRLPLA

-157 DLLSKPELILAHEQA
+157 DLLSKSELILAHEQA

-184 TELFLWFQ
+184 TELFLWLQ

-199 LLRQELQALH
+199 LLRQELQAVH
-209 EFEADAAVVGMGYDS
+209 EFEADAAVLGMGYDS

-310 QTAAVERAET
+310 QTVAAEMPR
-320 EPSVAPE
+320 PE
-327 PAATAPMGEIV
+327 AVDTMTTSKEVTVI
-338 VAGYRNRPAA
+338 GYAQFT
-348 VADDDKIYT
+348 DKVYE

-370 ELLKFLAKGMK
+370 ELLKFVAKSIK
-381 YPEAAIRDGKQGRVI
+381 YPTEAQRRGAQGRVI
-396 VSFVVEKD
+396 VKFVVETN
-404 GSISNIEVVKPLDPD
+404 GSISNIHVVKGIDPL

-427 TATMPRWTPGF
+427 CTTMPTWAPARQEG
-438 QNDKAVRVRYTIPVT
+438 KAVRCYYTIPVT
-453 FGLGKGES
+453 FGLVKAES

>member
-10 KSAICLVL
+10 KSAICLAL

-28 RDTFHRFNRCVVLSG
+28 RDTFLRFNRFALLSG
-43 FGLAALLPLVRVS
+43 FGLAALLPLVRVG
-56 VDEPSPLGQAMYAME
+56 VEGVSPLGPALE
-71 EWMRLDAPV
+71 EWGRIAAPV
-80 GEGTAASPAVSIYSL
+80 EPAATASPAVSCYSIGLAIYL
-95 WLGLYL
+95 M
-101 LGVLFFT
+101 GVLFFI
-108 ARFFWGVASLF
+108 ARFLWGVASLI
-119 RLIRSGRLERLAD
+119 RLIRAGRRERLAD
-132 GSWLVVHRQPLA
+132 GSWLVLHRLPLA
-144 PFSWLRYIFLAEK
+144 PFSWLCYIFLAEK

-184 TELFLWFQ
+184 TELFLWLQ

-199 LLRQELQALH
+199 LLRQELQAVH
-209 EFEADAAVVGMGYDS
+209 EFEADAAVLGMGYDS

-310 QTAAVERAET
+310 QTTAAERT
-320 EPSVAPE
+320 RPE
-327 PAATAPMGEIV
+327 AIDTTTSAREVMVT
-338 VAGYRNRPAA
+338 GYAQFTDNK
-348 VADDDKIYT
+348 VYE

-364 FPGGQA
+364 FPGGEV
-370 ELLKFLAKGMK
+370 ELLKFVAKRIK
-381 YPEAAIRDGKQGRVI
+381 YPTEAQRKGAQGRVI
-396 VSFVVEKD
+396 VKFVVETN
-404 GSISNIEVVKPLDPD
+404 GSISNIHVVKGIDPL

-427 TATMPRWTPGF
+427 CTTMPTWAPARQEG
-438 QNDKAVRVRYTIPVT
+438 KAVRCYYTIPVT
-453 FGLGKGES
+453 FGLVKAES

>member
-10 KSAICLVL
+10 KSAICLAL

-28 RDTFHRFNRCVVLSG
+28 RDTFLRFNRFALLSG
-43 FGLAALLPLVRVS
+43 FGLAALLPLVRVG
-56 VDEPSPLGQAMYAME
+56 VEGVSPLGPALE
-71 EWMRLDAPV
+71 EWGRIAAPV
-80 GEGTAASPAVSIYSL
+80 EPAATASPAVSCYSIGLAIYL
-95 WLGLYL
+95 M
-101 LGVLFFT
+101 GVLFFI
-108 ARFFWGVASLF
+108 ARFLWGVVSLI
-119 RLIRSGRLERLAD
+119 RLIRAGRRERLAD
-132 GSWLVVHRQPLA
+132 GSWLVLHRLPLA

-184 TELFLWFQ
+184 TELFLWLQ

-199 LLRQELQALH
+199 LLRQELQAVH
-209 EFEADAAVVGMGYDS
+209 EFEADAAVLGMGYDS

-257 MMQKRKS
+257 MIQKRKS

-283 AAFARPEISRQMA
+283 AAFARPEISQQMA

-310 QTAAVERAET
+310 QTTAAERT
-320 EPSVAPE
+320 RPE
-327 PAATAPMGEIV
+327 AIDTTTSAREVMVT
-338 VAGYRNRPAA
+338 GYAQFTDNK
-348 VADDDKIYT
+348 VYE

-370 ELLKFLAKGMK
+370 ELLKFVAKSIK
-381 YPEAAIRDGKQGRVI
+381 YPTEAQRRGAQGRVI
-396 VSFVVEKD
+396 VKFVVETN
-404 GSISNIEVVKPLDPD
+404 GSISNIHVVKGIDPL

-427 TATMPRWTPGF
+427 CTTMPTWAPARQEG
-438 QNDKAVRVRYTIPVT
+438 KAVRCYYTIPVT
-453 FGLGKGES
+453 FGLVKAGS

>member
-10 KSAICLVL
+10 KSAICLAL

-28 RDTFHRFNRCVVLSG
+28 RDTFLRFNRFALLSG
-43 FGLAALLPLVRVS
+43 FVLAALLPLARVG
-56 VDEPSPLGQAMYAME
+56 VEGVSPLGPALE
-71 EWMRLDAPV
+71 EWGRIAAPV
-80 GEGTAASPAVSIYSL
+80 EPAATASPAVSCYSIGLAIYL
-95 WLGLYL
+95 M
-101 LGVLFFT
+101 GVLFFI
-108 ARFFWGVASLF
+108 ARFLWGVVSLI
-119 RLIRSGRLERLAD
+119 RLIRAGRRERLAD
-132 GSWLVVHRQPLA
+132 GSWLVLHRLPLA

-184 TELFLWFQ
+184 TELFLWLQ

-199 LLRQELQALH
+199 LLRQELQAVH
-209 EFEADAAVVGMGYDS
+209 EFEADAAVLGMGYDS

-310 QTAAVERAET
+310 QTTAAERT
-320 EPSVAPE
+320 RPE
-327 PAATAPMGEIV
+327 AIDTTTSAREVMVT
-338 VAGYRNRPAA
+338 GYAQFTDNK
-348 VADDDKIYT
+348 VYE

-370 ELLKFLAKGMK
+370 ELLKFVAKSIK
-381 YPEAAIRDGKQGRVI
+381 YPTEAQRKGAQGRVI
-396 VSFVVEKD
+396 VKFVVETN
-404 GSISNIEVVKPLDPD
+404 GSISNIHVVKGIDPL

-427 TATMPRWTPGF
+427 CTTMPTWAPARQEG
-438 QNDKAVRVRYTIPVT
+438 KAVRCYYTIPVT
-453 FGLGKGES
+453 FRLVKAES

>member
-10 KSAICLVL
+10 KSAICLAL

-28 RDTFHRFNRCVVLSG
+28 RDTFLRFNRFALLSG
-43 FGLAALLPLVRVS
+43 FVLAALLPLVRVG
-56 VDEPSPLGQAMYAME
+56 VEGVSPLGPALE
-71 EWMRLDAPV
+71 EWGRIAAPV
-80 GEGTAASPAVSIYSL
+80 EPAATASPAVSCYSIGLAIYL
-95 WLGLYL
+95 M
-101 LGVLFFT
+101 GVLFFI
-108 ARFFWGVASLF
+108 ARFLWGVVSLI
-119 RLIRSGRLERLAD
+119 RLIRAGRRERLAD
-132 GSWLVVHRQPLA
+132 GSWLVLHRLPLA

-184 TELFLWFQ
+184 TELFLWLQ

-199 LLRQELQALH
+199 LLRQELQAVH
-209 EFEADAAVVGMGYDS
+209 EFEADAAVLGMGYDS

-310 QTAAVERAET
+310 QTTAAERT
-320 EPSVAPE
+320 RPE
-327 PAATAPMGEIV
+327 AIDTTTSAREVMVT
-338 VAGYRNRPAA
+338 GYAQFTDNKVYESA
-348 VADDDKIYT
+348 
-357 SVEVMPE
+357 EVMPE
-364 FPGGQA
+364 FPGGQT
-370 ELLKFLAKGMK
+370 ELLKFVAKRVK
-381 YPEAAIRDGKQGRVI
+381 YPTEAQRKGAQGRVI
-396 VSFVVEKD
+396 VKFVVETN
-404 GSISNIEVVKPLDPD
+404 GSISNIHVVKGIDPL

-427 TATMPRWTPGF
+427 CTTMPTWAPARQEG
-438 QNDKAVRVRYTIPVT
+438 KAVRCYYTIPVT
-453 FGLGKGES
+453 FGLVKAES

>member
-10 KSAICLVL
+10 KSAICLAL

-28 RDTFHRFNRCVVLSG
+28 RDTFLRFNRFALLSG
-43 FGLAALLPLVRVS
+43 FGLAALLPLVRVG
-56 VDEPSPLGQAMYAME
+56 VEGVSPLGPALE
-71 EWMRLDAPV
+71 EWGRIAAPV
-80 GEGTAASPAVSIYSL
+80 EPAATASPAVSCYSIGLAIYL
-95 WLGLYL
+95 M
-101 LGVLFFT
+101 GVLFFI
-108 ARFFWGVASLF
+108 ARFLWGVASLI
-119 RLIRSGRLERLAD
+119 RLIRAGRRERLAD
-132 GSWLVVHRQPLA
+132 GSWLVLHRLPLA

-184 TELFLWFQ
+184 TELFLWLQ

-199 LLRQELQALH
+199 LLRQELQAVH
-209 EFEADAAVVGMGYDS
+209 EFEADAAVLGMGYDS

-242 LANSFNHS
+242 LANSLNHS

-310 QTAAVERAET
+310 QTTAAERT
-320 EPSVAPE
+320 RPE
-327 PAATAPMGEIV
+327 AIDTTTSAREVMVT
-338 VAGYRNRPAA
+338 GYAQFTDNKVYESA
-348 VADDDKIYT
+348 
-357 SVEVMPE
+357 EVMPE
-364 FPGGQA
+364 FPGGEV
-370 ELLKFLAKGMK
+370 ELLKFVAKRVK
-381 YPEAAIRDGKQGRVI
+381 YPTEAQRKGAQGRVI
-396 VSFVVEKD
+396 VKFVVETN
-404 GSISNIEVVKPLDPD
+404 GSISNIHVVKGIDPL

-427 TATMPRWTPGF
+427 CTTMPTWAPARQEG
-438 QNDKAVRVRYTIPVT
+438 KAVRCYYTIPVT
-453 FGLGKGES
+453 FRL

>member
-1 MGAFFVYIL
+1 
-10 KSAICLVL
+10 
-18 FYLGYRLLLS
+18 
-28 RDTFHRFNRCVVLSG
+28 
-43 FGLAALLPLVRVS
+43 
-56 VDEPSPLGQAMYAME
+56 
-71 EWMRLDAPV
+71 MRLATPV
-80 GEGTAASPAVSIYSL
+80 EPAAVASPAFSFYSI
-95 WLGLYL
+95 GLAIYL
-101 LGVLFFT
+101 MGVLFFI
-108 ARFFWGVASLF
+108 ARFLWGVASLI
-119 RLIRSGRLERLAD
+119 RLIRAGRRERLAD
-132 GSWLVVHRQPLA
+132 GSWLVLHRLPLA

-184 TELFLWFQ
+184 TELFLWLQ

-199 LLRQELQALH
+199 LLRQELQAVH
-209 EFEADAAVVGMGYDS
+209 EFEADAAVLGMGYDS

-242 LANSFNHS
+242 LANSLNHS

-283 AAFARPEISRQMA
+283 AAFARPEISQQMA

-310 QTAAVERAET
+310 QSAAAEM
-320 EPSVAPE
+320 SRPE
-327 PAATAPMGEIV
+327 AVDTTTSPKEVTV
-338 VAGYRNRPAA
+338 VGYAQLT
-348 VADDDKIYT
+348 DKVYE
-357 SVEVMPE
+357 SAEVMPE
-364 FPGGQA
+364 FPGGQV
-370 ELLKFLAKGMK
+370 ELLKFVAKSIK
-381 YPEAAIRDGKQGRVI
+381 YPTEAQRKGARGRVI
-396 VSFVVEKD
+396 VKFVVEKN
-404 GSISNIEVVKPLDPD
+404 GSISNIHVVKGLDPL

-427 TATMPRWTPGF
+427 CTTMPTWAPAQQEG
-438 QNDKAVRVRYTIPVT
+438 KAVRCYYTIPVT
-453 FGLGKGES
+453 YSLMKAEP

>member
-10 KSAICLVL
+10 KSAICLAL

-28 RDTFHRFNRCVVLSG
+28 RDTFLRFNRFALLSG
-43 FGLAALLPLVRVS
+43 FVLAALLPLARVG
-56 VDEPSPLGQAMYAME
+56 VEGVSPLGPALE
-71 EWMRLDAPV
+71 EWGRIAAPV
-80 GEGTAASPAVSIYSL
+80 EPAATASPAVSCYSIGLAIYL
-95 WLGLYL
+95 M
-101 LGVLFFT
+101 GVLFFI
-108 ARFFWGVASLF
+108 ARFLWGVASLI
-119 RLIRSGRLERLAD
+119 RLIRAGRRERLAD
-132 GSWLVVHRQPLA
+132 GSWLVLHRLPLA
-144 PFSWLRYIFLAEK
+144 PFSWLCYIFLAEK

-184 TELFLWFQ
+184 TELFLWLQ

-199 LLRQELQALH
+199 LLRQELQAVH
-209 EFEADAAVVGMGYDS
+209 EFEADAAVLGMGYDS

-310 QTAAVERAET
+310 QTTAAERT
-320 EPSVAPE
+320 RPE
-327 PAATAPMGEIV
+327 AIDTTTSAREVMVT
-338 VAGYRNRPAA
+338 GYAQFTDNKVYESA
-348 VADDDKIYT
+348 
-357 SVEVMPE
+357 EVMPE

-370 ELLKFLAKGMK
+370 ELLKFVAKSIK
-381 YPEAAIRDGKQGRVI
+381 YPTEAQRRGAQGRVI
-396 VSFVVEKD
+396 VKFVVETN
-404 GSISNIEVVKPLDPD
+404 GSISNIHVVKGIDPL

-427 TATMPRWTPGF
+427 CTTMPTWAPARQEG
-438 QNDKAVRVRYTIPVT
+438 KAVRCYYTIPVT
-453 FGLGKGES
+453 FRLVKAES

>member
-10 KSAICLVL
+10 KSAICLAL

-28 RDTFHRFNRCVVLSG
+28 RDTFLRFNRFALLSG
-43 FGLAALLPLVRVS
+43 FGLAALLPLVRVG
-56 VDEPSPLGQAMYAME
+56 VEGVSPLGPALE
-71 EWMRLDAPV
+71 EWGRIAAPV
-80 GEGTAASPAVSIYSL
+80 EPAATASPAVSCYSIGLAIYL
-95 WLGLYL
+95 M
-101 LGVLFFT
+101 GVLFFI
-108 ARFFWGVASLF
+108 ARFLWGVASLI
-119 RLIRSGRLERLAD
+119 RLIRAGRRERLAD
-132 GSWLVVHRQPLA
+132 GSWLVLHRLPLA

-184 TELFLWFQ
+184 TELFLWLQ

-199 LLRQELQALH
+199 LLRQELQAVH
-209 EFEADAAVVGMGYDS
+209 EFEADAAVLGMGYDS

-242 LANSFNHS
+242 LANSLNHS

-310 QTAAVERAET
+310 QTTAAERT
-320 EPSVAPE
+320 RPE
-327 PAATAPMGEIV
+327 AIDTTTSAREVMVT
-338 VAGYRNRPAA
+338 GYAQFTDNKVYESA
-348 VADDDKIYT
+348 
-357 SVEVMPE
+357 EVMPE
-364 FPGGQA
+364 FPGGEV
-370 ELLKFLAKGMK
+370 ELLKFVAKRVK
-381 YPEAAIRDGKQGRVI
+381 YPTEAQRKGAQGRVI
-396 VSFVVEKD
+396 VKFVVETN
-404 GSISNIEVVKPLDPD
+404 GSISNIHVVKGIDPL

-427 TATMPRWTPGF
+427 CTTMPTWAPARQEG
-438 QNDKAVRVRYTIPVT
+438 KAVRCYYTIPVT
-453 FGLGKGES
+453 FGLVKAES

>member
-10 KSAICLVL
+10 KSAICLAL

-28 RDTFHRFNRCVVLSG
+28 RDTFLRFNRFALLSG
-43 FGLAALLPLVRVS
+43 FVLAALLPLARVG
-56 VDEPSPLGQAMYAME
+56 VEGVSPLGPALE
-71 EWMRLDAPV
+71 EWGRIAAPV
-80 GEGTAASPAVSIYSL
+80 EPAATASPAVSCYSIGLAIYL
-95 WLGLYL
+95 M
-101 LGVLFFT
+101 GVLFFI
-108 ARFFWGVASLF
+108 ARFLWGVVSLI
-119 RLIRSGRLERLAD
+119 RLIRAGRRERLAD
-132 GSWLVVHRQPLA
+132 GSWLVLHRLPLA

-184 TELFLWFQ
+184 TELFLWLQ

-199 LLRQELQALH
+199 LLRQELQAVH
-209 EFEADAAVVGMGYDS
+209 EFEADAAVLGMGYDS

-242 LANSFNHS
+242 LANSLNHS

-269 MKYAF
+269 MKYVF
-274 VLPVAATAM
+274 VLPVAATAV
-283 AAFARPEISRQMA
+283 AVFARPEISQQMS

-310 QTAAVERAET
+310 QTTAAERT
-320 EPSVAPE
+320 RPE
-327 PAATAPMGEIV
+327 AIDTTTSAREVMVT
-338 VAGYRNRPAA
+338 GYAQFT
-348 VADDDKIYT
+348 DKVYE

-370 ELLKFLAKGMK
+370 ELLKFVAKSIK
-381 YPEAAIRDGKQGRVI
+381 YPTEAQRRGAQGRVI
-396 VSFVVEKD
+396 VKFVVETN
-404 GSISNIEVVKPLDPD
+404 GSISNIHVVKGIDPL

-427 TATMPRWTPGF
+427 CTTMPTWAPARQEG
-438 QNDKAVRVRYTIPVT
+438 KAVRCYYTIPVT
-453 FGLGKGES
+453 FRL

>member
-10 KSAICLVL
+10 KSAICLAL

-28 RDTFHRFNRCVVLSG
+28 RDTFLRFNRFALLSG
-43 FGLAALLPLVRVS
+43 FGLAALLPLVRVG
-56 VDEPSPLGQAMYAME
+56 VEGVSPLGPALE
-71 EWMRLDAPV
+71 EWGRIAAPV
-80 GEGTAASPAVSIYSL
+80 EPAATASPAVSCYSIGLAIYL
-95 WLGLYL
+95 M
-101 LGVLFFT
+101 GVLFFI
-108 ARFFWGVASLF
+108 ARFLWGVVSLI
-119 RLIRSGRLERLAD
+119 RLIRAGRRERLAD
-132 GSWLVVHRQPLA
+132 GSWLVLHRLPLA

-184 TELFLWFQ
+184 TELFLWLQ

-199 LLRQELQALH
+199 LLRQELQAVH
-209 EFEADAAVVGMGYDS
+209 EFEADAAVLGMGYDS

-242 LANSFNHS
+242 LANSLNHS

-310 QTAAVERAET
+310 QTTAAERT
-320 EPSVAPE
+320 RPE
-327 PAATAPMGEIV
+327 AIDTTTSAREVMVT
-338 VAGYRNRPAA
+338 GYAQFTDNK
-348 VADDDKIYT
+348 VYE

-370 ELLKFLAKGMK
+370 ELLKFVAKSIK
-381 YPEAAIRDGKQGRVI
+381 YPTEAQRRGAQGRVI
-396 VSFVVEKD
+396 VKFVVETN
-404 GSISNIEVVKPLDPD
+404 GSISNIHVVKGIDPL

-427 TATMPRWTPGF
+427 CTTMPTWAPARQEG
-438 QNDKAVRVRYTIPVT
+438 KAVRCYYTIPVT
-453 FGLGKGES
+453 FRL